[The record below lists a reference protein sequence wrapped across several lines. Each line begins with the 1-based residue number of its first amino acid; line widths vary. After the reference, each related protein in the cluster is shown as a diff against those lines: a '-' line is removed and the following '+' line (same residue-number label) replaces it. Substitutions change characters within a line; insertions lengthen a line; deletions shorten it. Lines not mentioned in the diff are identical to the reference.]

1 MVETL
6 DLFPEE
12 LEQALKE
19 KRQREQAKEVAKEQS
34 LRNAKKRHAEKS
46 PTAYR
51 TISEVAAELNV
62 ATHVLRFWE
71 AKFSEIKPVKRAG
84 GRRYFKP
91 EDIELI
97 RRIQH
102 LLYEEGYTVK
112 GVQSLLK
119 KVGVKGLLDDS
130 DIQDGFSEEPM
141 AIKAMPSEPIEM
153 STGLNSKEK
162 IILEELLIELKELKE
177 FLND

>member
-12 LEQALKE
+12 LEQALE
-19 KRQREQAKEVAKEQS
+19 LKRKREQAKDIAKEQS

-71 AKFSEIKPVKRAG
+71 SKFPEIKPVKRAG

-91 EDIELI
+91 EDIELL
-97 RRIQH
+97 RKIQH
-102 LLYEEGYTVK
+102 LLYEEGYTIK
-112 GVQSLLK
+112 GVQSFLK
-119 KVGVKGLLDDS
+119 KVGVKALVEDEPQSDDVQIQVATSNTESVPSGLD
-130 DIQDGFSEEPM
+130 
-141 AIKAMPSEPIEM
+141 
-153 STGLNSKEK
+153 SKEK
-162 IILEELLIELKELKE
+162 IILEEVLIELKELKE